1 MSLHDLLLRYPY
13 QSVVPFPL
21 NYSCTST
28 FRALYRLS
36 PLMFHMF
43 HFVNSCRLQPRVIR
57 CTLAV
62 FYPILDTRQICMIW
76 ITLGI
81 ILDHDF
87 ADIIASVPA
96 RGAVRGCQLR
106 AITRM
111 VTRFCA
117 RRADEDGGLG
127 RLSAQHMSTAVS
139 EKEPC
144 NQRRRPRRFPLSFTL
159 LSTPPPSVP
168 DNRQLA

>member
-1 MSLHDLLLRYPY
+1 
-13 QSVVPFPL
+13 
-21 NYSCTST
+21 
-28 FRALYRLS
+28 
-36 PLMFHMF
+36 MFHMF

-87 ADIIASVPA
+87 ADIIASAPA
-96 RGAVRGCQLR
+96 RGGRQRLSAACNYQDGDKVLRETSGRGW
-106 AITRM
+106 
-111 VTRFCA
+111 
-117 RRADEDGGLG
+117 GLG